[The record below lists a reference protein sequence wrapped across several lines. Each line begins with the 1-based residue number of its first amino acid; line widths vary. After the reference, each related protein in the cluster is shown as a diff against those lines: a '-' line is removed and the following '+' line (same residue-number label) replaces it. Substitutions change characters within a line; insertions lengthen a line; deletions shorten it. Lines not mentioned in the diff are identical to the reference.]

1 MPTPGERRAL
11 MLIASVAALGVAVR
25 GWTEFHPR
33 EPGALAGNRRALARQ
48 IEAVD
53 SAIAVSSSTRKA
65 RARRAEAPRPERA
78 AGGPSVPGGMDAP
91 GAPGAPPSPRTRG
104 KQYAPV
110 PDPPARDPR
119 EAYWNRSLHFDS
131 VRIALDGGA
140 AESVDRRAPR
150 GGASPPYAL
159 RGPAAASPRP
169 PVDLDVASIDE
180 AGALPLIGP
189 GLAQRIVT
197 DRIDRG
203 PFGSLQ
209 GLERIPGITAAFTR
223 RLAPFVTFSLA
234 PRLGGTG
241 ESPLRSKSDRR
252 PKRAQRP

>member
-1 MPTPGERRAL
+1 

-25 GWTEFHPR
+25 GWREFHPPD
-33 EPGALAGNRRALARQ
+33 PGALAGNRRALARQ

-53 SAIAVSSSTRKA
+53 SAIAVSSSARKP
-65 RARRAEAPRPERA
+65 RAPRADAPPSKRT
-78 AGGPSVPGGMDAP
+78 AGAP
-91 GAPGAPPSPRTRG
+91 GAPGTPDSLSAPRASPSPRARG
-104 KQYAPV
+104 KQNAPI

-119 EAYWNRSLHFDS
+119 EAYWNRSLYFDS
-131 VRIALDGGA
+131 VRIALDGGGE
-140 AESVDRRAPR
+140 ESVGRRAPR
-150 GGASPPYAL
+150 GGASPPYAA
-159 RGPAAASPRP
+159 RGPTAPSPRP

-180 AGALPLIGP
+180 AAALPLIGP

-223 RLAPFVTFSLA
+223 RLAPFVTFSRA

-252 PKRAQRP
+252 PRRAPRP

>member
-53 SAIAVSSSTRKA
+53 SAIAVSSSTRKP
-65 RARRAEAPRPERA
+65 RARRAETPRPERA
-78 AGGPSVPGGMDAP
+78 AGGPSVPGATD
-91 GAPGAPPSPRTRG
+91 APGAPPSPRTRG

-110 PDPPARDPR
+110 TDPPVRDPR

-131 VRIALDGGA
+131 VRIALDGGG
-140 AESVDRRAPR
+140 AEPVGRRGPR

-159 RGPAAASPRP
+159 RGPAAATPRP

-180 AGALPLIGP
+180 AASLPLIGP